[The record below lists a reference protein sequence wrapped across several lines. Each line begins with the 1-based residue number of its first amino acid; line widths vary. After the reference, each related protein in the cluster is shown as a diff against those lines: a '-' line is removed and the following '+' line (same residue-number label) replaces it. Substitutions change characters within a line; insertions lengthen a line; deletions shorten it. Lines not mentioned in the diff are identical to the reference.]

1 MGAEMERV
9 ETCVRY
15 IREKTGFEPHTA
27 LVLGSGLG
35 GFADNVKIEAVVEY
49 GEIEGFRV
57 HRQRSQ
63 GAFCPGLCG
72 KKSRLPL
79 CREESTTMKAIPC
92 GTWCCPSG

>member
-35 GFADNVKIEAVVEY
+35 GFADNVKIEAVGGY
-49 GEIEGFRV
+49 GEIEGFSRV

-63 GAFCPGLCG
+63 GAFLSWAMWG
-72 KKSRLPL
+72 KRAGCRYAGKSPL
-79 CREESTTMKAIPC
+79 L
-92 GTWCCPSG
+92 

>member
-49 GEIEGFRV
+49 GEIEGF
-57 HRQRSQ
+57 
-63 GAFCPGLCG
+63 
-72 KKSRLPL
+72 PL

>member
-35 GFADNVKIEAVVEY
+35 GFADNVKIEAEMCIRDRY
-49 GEIEGFRV
+49 GA
-57 HRQRSQ
+57 H
-63 GAFCPGLCG
+63 PG
-72 KKSRLPL
+72 
-79 CREESTTMKAIPC
+79 
-92 GTWCCPSG
+92 